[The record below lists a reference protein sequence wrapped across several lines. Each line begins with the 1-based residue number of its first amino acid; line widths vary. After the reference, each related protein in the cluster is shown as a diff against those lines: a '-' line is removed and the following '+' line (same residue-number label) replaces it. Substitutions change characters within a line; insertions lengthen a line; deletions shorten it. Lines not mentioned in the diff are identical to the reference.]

1 MPECS
6 RKHSGIFVFGALIRQ
21 GRLWTA
27 CLATGIMRQVF
38 FKAVKQGQKLSHPY
52 STMDFCVE
60 IAVELEQLE
69 RVFDSIKG
77 PCVHFSFEA

>member
-1 MPECS
+1 MFPQTFGHICFRRIDSS
-6 RKHSGIFVFGALIRQ
+6 RQIVDGVSGDGHYATSVFE
-21 GRLWTA
+21 
-27 CLATGIMRQVF
+27 
-38 FKAVKQGQKLSHPY
+38 AVKQGQKLSHPY